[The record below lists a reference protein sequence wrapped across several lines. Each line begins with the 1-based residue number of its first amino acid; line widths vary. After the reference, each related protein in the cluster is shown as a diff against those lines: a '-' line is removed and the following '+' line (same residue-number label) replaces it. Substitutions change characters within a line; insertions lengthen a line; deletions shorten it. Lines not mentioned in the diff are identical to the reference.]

1 MDVSRH
7 ITSPLQNAKTGARRA
22 PPKREQP
29 RVPVSSRRRDYHV
42 KRNQGTA
49 YGLSS
54 KHMLAA
60 AGGLALHTIFVR
72 IHTVRI
78 VGGDRKHMVSRMQV

>member
-1 MDVSRH
+1 MVSRP
-7 ITSPLQNAKTGARRA
+7 ITSSLHQTKTGARRA
-22 PPKREQP
+22 PLKKGVE
-29 RVPVSSRRRDYHV
+29 VPVSARRRDIHV

-72 IHTVRI
+72 IHTVRM
-78 VGGDRKHMVSRMQV
+78 VGGDCKHMVSRMQV